1 MEYFDSH
8 VHLGEDTNDRE
19 VFIKRLKQAG
29 VSEAVV
35 ISKPPKSFEN
45 IMKSGAPENRLE
57 EIISFTRNAE
67 NLHPF
72 FWIDPLE
79 NDAVK
84 QIDAAVKEGIKG
96 FKVICD
102 RFFPGDKKPMD
113 IFRRIADTGKPLLFH
128 SGILWDGKPSGV
140 YNRPLAFEPLLEV
153 DGLKFCLAHISWPWI
168 DECLAVY
175 GKFLNAYSR
184 RPDLSVE
191 MFIDTTPGT
200 PEIYRMEALSKLF
213 TIGYDVE
220 NNVMF
225 GSDCNTSDYNVTWTR
240 NWIKRDTN
248 IFHGLGLSDG
258 TMEKVFGGN
267 MKRFLGISSSEVD
280 RKPLN
285 VAE

>member
-8 VHLGEDTNDRE
+8 VHIEEDTVERE
-19 VFIKRLKQAG
+19 RFLKRLEEAG
-29 VSEAVV
+29 LSGAVV
-35 ISKPPKSFEN
+35 ISKPPESFEN
-45 IMKSGAPENRLE
+45 IMKSGTPEKRLE
-57 EIISFTRNAE
+57 EVLTLTDQME
-67 NLHPF
+67 NLYPF
-72 FWIDPLE
+72 YWIDPLE
-79 NDAVK
+79 NDAEE
-84 QIDAAVKEGIKG
+84 QIESAVDKGING

-102 RFFPGDKKPMD
+102 RFFPGDKRPME
-113 IFRRIADTGKPLLFH
+113 IFRKIAGTGKPLLFH
-128 SGILWDGKPSGV
+128 SGILWDGKPSGD

-168 DECLAVY
+168 DECIAVY
-175 GKFLNAYSR
+175 GKFLNTYSR

-200 PEIYRMEALSKLF
+200 PEIYRMEALTKLF

-225 GSDCNTSDYNVTWTR
+225 GSDCNTADYNVNWTR

-248 IFHGLGLSDG
+248 IFHGLGLSDEVIG
-258 TMEKVFGGN
+258 KVFGGN
-267 MKRFLGISSSEVD
+267 MKRFLGLSPLQVD